1 MIGNVLQDGNE
12 PKRCRSENSQAQDL
26 SFRRGMEN
34 LGPSAP

>member
-12 PKRCRSENSQAQDL
+12 PKQCRSENLQTQDL
-26 SFRRGMEN
+26 SFLRGMEN